1 MAKLTQQELERHLW
15 GAADILR
22 GTVDA
27 GDYKQYIFGL
37 LFYILSLIRESFIG
51 GPPEHFAIVRPP
63 QETDY
68 SNKDEYHARMAQH
81 VLWTK
86 DLTRYGLT
94 P

>member
-37 LFYILSLIRESFIG
+37 LFYKRLCDVWQEEYESLLT
-51 GPPEHFAIVRPP
+51 
-63 QETDY
+63 ETGDKAEAADLCRRKRTTSVTY
-68 SNKDEYHARMAQH
+68 DE
-81 VLWTK
+81 K
-86 DLTRYGLT
+86 IK
-94 P
+94 